1 MVDFHP
7 ATLKYIKVKVQ
18 VKLSLAKIPNQNKRV
33 VIFIYNKSKYP
44 KRSNNS
50 FYIFMGLTKVLH
62 SMRYTT
68 NQENPLLQLETSQ
81 PLSVINRTNRNSVT
95 T

>member
-18 VKLSLAKIPNQNKRV
+18 VKLSLANTNQNKRV

-50 FYIFMGLTKVLH
+50 TYLWA
-62 SMRYTT
+62 
-68 NQENPLLQLETSQ
+68 
-81 PLSVINRTNRNSVT
+81 
-95 T
+95 